1 MNQKLKIRLL
11 AAALLTVA
19 VLSGCEVEPRK
30 SDAELGLNP
39 VQASGRHIF
48 DRQCNGCHHAYS
60 SGALKGPSLQGLFKR
75 PYMKNGMP
83 ANDERVRNI
92 VVYGRSKMPAYGRSL
107 SDEQIDELMSY
118 LHTL

>member
-1 MNQKLKIRLL
+1 MLNMRLL
-11 AAALLTVA
+11 GLVLLTA
-19 VLSGCEVEPRK
+19 AMLSGCDVEPRK

-39 VQASGRHIF
+39 IQATGRHIF

-60 SGALKGPSLQGLFKR
+60 SRGLKGPSLQGLFKR

-83 ANDERVRNI
+83 ANDERVHDI
-92 VVYGRSKMPAYGRSL
+92 IVYGRTQMPAYGRALTS
-107 SDEQIDELMSY
+107 EQIDELMAY